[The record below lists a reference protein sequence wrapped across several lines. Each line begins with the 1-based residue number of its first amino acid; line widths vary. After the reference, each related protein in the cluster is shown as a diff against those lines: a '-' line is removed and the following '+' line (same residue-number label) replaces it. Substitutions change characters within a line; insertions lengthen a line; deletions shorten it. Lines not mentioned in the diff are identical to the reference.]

1 MQSIKSSPGEAV
13 NTFTETTAAKPKI
26 TQSGLSGLPR
36 GMDLLNHQLL
46 NKSTAFTE
54 EERSRFGLDGLLP
67 PHIESLEEQV
77 VRAYEAYKRKDDDLE
92 RHIYLRALQDNNEV
106 LFYRLLLDHIEEMTP
121 MVYTPVVALA
131 CQQFSHIYRKPRGL
145 FISYPLRDSIPALL
159 RNRPNPNVDVIVV
172 TDGERILGIGDQG
185 AGGLGIPI
193 GKLSLYTLI
202 GGIRPEGTLPIVLDV
217 GTNNAERLNDP
228 EYLGWRH
235 ERITGQAY
243 FEFVDQFVQ
252 AVKQELPGTCLQW
265 EDFATPH
272 ARPILQR
279 YRDELLT
286 FNDDIQGTASV
297 ALGAILGA
305 VKVTGK
311 SLKDQ
316 QIVMFG
322 AGSAGIGV
330 ADGLRAA
337 IRGEGL
343 SEQEARSHF
352 WFVDKDGLLHSG
364 RKDLSPEQ
372 SVYAQPEARV
382 SGWPRT
388 ANSQIGLADVIGKI
402 EATVL
407 IGLSTAGGAF
417 SEPIVREMAR
427 KVQRP
432 IIFPL
437 SNPTDKSEAKADD
450 LIRWTDGRALVAT
463 GSPFAPVSYGG
474 RTIPVAQ
481 CNNVFIFPAMGL
493 GVVASGASRVTDAM
507 MLAAARTLGGNSPA
521 LKDSSASLLP
531 ALTDIR
537 RVAAEIA
544 IAVGVEAQKDGVA
557 PKVDEDELRRRVT
570 ATQWMPAYSALA
582 T

>member
-1 MQSIKSSPGEAV
+1 MATKQQ
-13 NTFTETTAAKPKI
+13 I
-26 TQSGLSGLPR
+26 TQLELPDLPR
-36 GMDLLNHQLL
+36 GMDLLNNQLL

-54 EERSRFGLDGLLP
+54 AERTKFGLHGLLP
-67 PHIESLEEQV
+67 PHVERLEEQV
-77 VRAYEAYKRKDDDLE
+77 VRAYEAYQRKDDDLE
-92 RHIYLRALQDNNEV
+92 RHIYLRALQDTDEV

-145 FISYPLRDSIPALL
+145 FISYPLRDSIPTLL
-159 RNRPNPNVDVIVV
+159 QNRPNPNVDVIVV

-202 GGIRPEGTLPIVLDV
+202 GGIRPERTLPIVLDV
-217 GTNNAERLNDP
+217 GTNNAERLKDP

-243 FEFVDQFVQ
+243 FDFVDQFVQ
-252 AVKQELPGTCLQW
+252 AVQQELPGTCLQW

-272 ARPILQR
+272 ARPILKR
-279 YRDELLT
+279 YRDKLLT
-286 FNDDIQGTASV
+286 FNDDIQGTAAV
-297 ALGAILGA
+297 ALGAVLGA
-305 VKVTGK
+305 VKVAGK

-316 QIVMFG
+316 QIVMLG

-330 ADGLRAA
+330 ADGLRGAMK
-337 IRGEGL
+337 GEGL

-364 RKDLSPEQ
+364 RKDLSLEQ
-372 SVYAQPEARV
+372 GVYAQPEDRV

-388 ANSQIGLADVIGKI
+388 SNGQIGLADVIGKI
-402 EATVL
+402 EATIL
-407 IGLSTAGGAF
+407 IGLSTVAGAF
-417 SEPIVREMAR
+417 TEAIVREMAR

-437 SNPTDKSEAKADD
+437 SNPTDRSEAKADD
-450 LIRWTDGRALVAT
+450 LIRWTEGRALVAT
-463 GSPFAPVSYGG
+463 GSPFAPVSYSG
-474 RTIPVAQ
+474 RTIPIAQ

-507 MLAAARTLGGNSPA
+507 MLAAARTLAGNSPA

-531 ALTDIR
+531 PLTDIR

-544 IAVGVEAQKDGVA
+544 IAVGIEAQKNGVA
-557 PKVDEDELRRRVT
+557 PKLAEDELRRRVI
-570 ATQWMPAYSALA
+570 AAQWTPAYRSFAD
-582 T
+582 TRN